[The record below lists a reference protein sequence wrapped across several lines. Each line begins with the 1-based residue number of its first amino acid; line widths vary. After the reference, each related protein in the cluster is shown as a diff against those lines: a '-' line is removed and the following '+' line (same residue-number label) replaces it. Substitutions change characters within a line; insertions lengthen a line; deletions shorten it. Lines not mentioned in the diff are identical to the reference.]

1 LHLLTW
7 SSKLI
12 LQLMITE
19 GNFHPGQSAQ
29 RRMKISSIV
38 GSSFFLSLG
47 NMLLITY
54 SKQEGGAYH
63 GDYH

>member
-1 LHLLTW
+1 
-7 SSKLI
+7 
-12 LQLMITE
+12 MITE
-19 GNFHPGQSAQ
+19 GNFHAGQPAQ

-38 GSSFFLSLG
+38 GSSFFLSLD
-47 NMLLITY
+47 NMVLITY

>member
-1 LHLLTW
+1 MLKELKI
-7 SSKLI
+7 S
-12 LQLMITE
+12 E
-19 GNFHPGQSAQ
+19 GNFHAGQSAQ

-47 NMLLITY
+47 NMILITY